1 MKSTSHTR
9 MLCALAATL
18 AVESV
23 TISAQTTKP
32 SVGPPGAASSPSPAS
47 AGLVNDWL
55 REQARSFDPF
65 DLGGQFRA
73 RFVDQ
78 TYFAVPGAGATAVD
92 FRANTPESAND
103 FLLLLSAVSAG
114 PVAAEKASAR
124 SGRWRRCRSWSA
136 PHRGRPRLWRAAQ
149 LRSGGAVSPL
159 HVFPGWC
166 IVAPITVFDYI
177 GLFNAAMLTRS
188 PTLIVEHQE
197 FYNQNFQVPEGPPDH
212 RVRRGTA
219 KVLREQI
226 ERSGSR
232 ALKKWRLPK

>member
-55 REQARSFDPF
+55 REQTRSFDPF

-78 TYFAVPGAGATAVD
+78 TYFAVPGAGPTAVE
-92 FRANTPESAND
+92 FRANTPASAND
-103 FLLLLSAVSAG
+103 FLLLRTRFHLGYSPTDWLTVFGEGQNSSSTGDKRNPNPQSDG
-114 PVAAEKASAR
+114 PV
-124 SGRWRRCRSWSA
+124 
-136 PHRGRPRLWRAAQ
+136 
-149 LRSGGAVSPL
+149 
-159 HVFPGWC
+159 
-166 IVAPITVFDYI
+166 D
-177 GLFNAAMLTRS
+177 
-188 PTLIVEHQE
+188 
-197 FYNQNFQVPEGPPDH
+197 
-212 RVRRGTA
+212 
-219 KVLREQI
+219 
-226 ERSGSR
+226 
-232 ALKKWRLPK
+232 